1 MKVEPVQD
9 VVDEIGPSAIL
20 VYAIEGFAPSL
31 DRQRRD
37 VEGFAVGRNCRDAR
51 SDTKA
56 DVANAT

>member
-20 VYAIEGFAPSL
+20 VYAIEGPAPSL

-37 VEGFAVGRNCRDAR
+37 VEGFGVGRNCGDAR

-56 DVANAT
+56 GVADAT